1 MENTIIVAAP
11 ADEAAPIKYM
21 APYAG
26 CAMGEHFLY
35 QGKHAL
41 CIYDDLS
48 KHAAAYR
55 QMSLL
60 LRRPP
65 GREAYPGDVFYLHSR
80 LLERAVKLSDEQ
92 GAGSLT
98 ALPVIETQAGDISAY
113 IPTNV
118 ISITD
123 GQIFLETDLF
133 YSGVRPAI
141 NVGTSVSRVGGNAQT
156 KAMKKVASQL
166 RLDLSQYRELEAF
179 AQFGSELDPETQKQL
194 ARGERMV
201 EALNQTER
209 HPMPVAEQVASIY
222 AGTGGYL
229 DRIETER
236 VGEFLGNLISR
247 LHSENQDL
255 LDRINESGEL
265 SDEDE
270 ETLGK
275 AIAQAIDDFGP
286 DFDREGNPLE
296 AGESD
301 RIRDEEER
309 EKPSSTDGAGA
320 DEAEAST
327 QAEQEEAGATA

>member
-1 MENTIIVAAP
+1 
-11 ADEAAPIKYM
+11 
-21 APYAG
+21 
-26 CAMGEHFLY
+26 
-35 QGKHAL
+35 
-41 CIYDDLS
+41 
-48 KHAAAYR
+48 
-55 QMSLL
+55 MSLL

-92 GAGSLT
+92 GGGSLT

-201 EALNQTER
+201 EALNQKER
-209 HPMPVAEQVASIY
+209 QPMPVAEQVASIY

-229 DRIETER
+229 DRIKTER
-236 VGEFLGNLISR
+236 VTEFLGNLISR

-296 AGESD
+296 EGESERVRRRAARDAVD
-301 RIRDEEER
+301 RRR
-309 EKPSSTDGAGA
+309 RRRG
-320 DEAEAST
+320 
-327 QAEQEEAGATA
+327 

>member
-1 MENTIIVAAP
+1 
-11 ADEAAPIKYM
+11 
-21 APYAG
+21 
-26 CAMGEHFLY
+26 
-35 QGKHAL
+35 
-41 CIYDDLS
+41 
-48 KHAAAYR
+48 
-55 QMSLL
+55 MSLL

-92 GAGSLT
+92 GGGSLT

-123 GQIFLETDLF
+123 GQIFLESDLF

-156 KAMKKVASQL
+156 KAMKRVASQL

-201 EALNQTER
+201 EALNQKER
-209 HPMPVAEQVASIY
+209 QPMPVAEQVASIY
-222 AGTGGYL
+222 AGTEGYL
-229 DRIETER
+229 DRIKTER
-236 VGEFLGNLISR
+236 VTEFLADLIAR
-247 LHSENQDL
+247 LHAENKDL
-255 LDRINESGEL
+255 LDRIKESGNL

-270 ETLGK
+270 QALGK
-275 AIAQAIDDFGP
+275 SIQQMVDDFGP
-286 DFDREGNPLE
+286 DFDEEGNPLE
-296 AGESD
+296 EGESD
-301 RIRDEEER
+301 RVKTREGRETEDMVAPAEQPAEEE
-309 EKPSSTDGAGA
+309 EPAVA
-320 DEAEAST
+320 
-327 QAEQEEAGATA
+327 